1 MQAIVASTVKHTT
14 TSTSIAA
21 ISTRPAR
28 AAATAARS
36 ALTAKDRSRSPSSS
50 LSPVPPSP
58 QDNVYDLA
66 AEAPGSPGDVAGT
79 SKGEQVKVEDDE
91 VEEPKPKKKRTRKPK
106 EPVVYDIPPVEQLT
120 TTFKGRLGYACLNT
134 ILRKQKPPV
143 FCSRTCRLDTVAKE
157 DKGVPY
163 LKELTRQNI
172 KDLKTIIEWNAAH
185 DIFFM
190 RMSSDIAPFASH
202 PDLQYSLDYVSEELK
217 EAGDTANRLGV
228 RITSH
233 PGQYCQ
239 IASPRQVVV
248 ENAYRDLEYHNELM
262 DRMGLGKDSVMI
274 IHGGGV
280 FGDKEA
286 TLKRFRENYK
296 ELSQGVKNRLVLE
309 NDEICYNCDDL
320 LPVCEELNIPLV
332 FDYHHDWIYPSKQPP
347 SELIPRILKLWE
359 RKGIKPKFHL
369 SEPRKGAET
378 IMEKRAHADRCQR
391 LPEVL
396 PDDMD
401 LMIEAKD
408 KEQAVFHLYRIY
420 NLHPVIHE
428 DLRPPALEETKQTAG
443 RKSHKPKKG
452 KKGAATDEDGTDGT
466 AGTATDGTAGEGDEE
481 QTEQVVHALVDGEMP
496 LPEGKDA
503 EGQAYDPPLK
513 EKKKRTPRKK
523 VAEQVKEEDGAAAD
537 GATSPAK
544 KRGGAGT
551 KRKSKAAEETA
562 HLDGEGVEADGVE
575 PPAAKKARTPK
586 KASPKR
592 TTEDATA

>member
-14 TSTSIAA
+14 TSTSFAA

-58 QDNVYDLA
+58 QDNVYDPA
-66 AEAPGSPGDVAGT
+66 AEALGSPRDVAGI

-120 TTFKGRLGYACLNT
+120 TTFN
-134 ILRKQKPPV
+134 
-143 FCSRTCRLDTVAKE
+143 RTCRLDTIAKE

-172 KDLKTIIEWNAAH
+172 KDLKTLIEWNAAH
-185 DIFFM
+185 NIFFM

-228 RITSH
+228 
-233 PGQYCQ
+233 
-239 IASPRQVVV
+239 VV
-248 ENAYRDLEYHNELM
+248 ENAYRDLEYHNEVM

-452 KKGAATDEDGTDGT
+452 KKGATTDEDGTDGT

-481 QTEQVVHALVDGEMP
+481 QTGQVVHALVDGEMP

-503 EGQAYDPPLK
+503 EGQAYDSPLT

-523 VAEQVKEEDGAAAD
+523 AAERVKEEDGAAAD

-551 KRKSKAAEETA
+551 KRKSKAAEEMV
-562 HLDGEGVEADGVE
+562 HLDGKGVEADEVE

-586 KASPKR
+586 KASLKG